1 MKSWMNKIRVGSL
14 DCANFVVV
22 VVVAVV
28 AVVVVVVAVV
38 VVAVVIVVVV
48 VVYVV
53 VGISAHFSDNRRRV
67 TDQIP
72 QFFGLI

>member
-28 AVVVVVVAVV
+28 VVVVVVAIVV
-38 VVAVVIVVVV
+38 VVVV

>member
-1 MKSWMNKIRVGSL
+1 MNKIRVGSL

-28 AVVVVVVAVV
+28 VVVVAVV
-38 VVAVVIVVVV
+38 VVVVV

>member
-28 AVVVVVVAVV
+28 VVVVAVV
-38 VVAVVIVVVV
+38 VVVVV

>member
-1 MKSWMNKIRVGSL
+1 MKSWMNKIRVGSF
-14 DCANFVVV
+14 DCANFY
-22 VVVAVV
+22 
-28 AVVVVVVAVV
+28 VVVVVVAVV
-38 VVAVVIVVVV
+38 VVAVVVVVV
-48 VVYVV
+48 VVVHVV